1 MDDGPGV
8 TEGFLFLFF
17 LFLGWGPFFFFFF
30 SGEGLLGFLF
40 FFLIFGSWDDVLW
53 FFGEVILLLVNA
65 LVGQTHSILDSPTEV
80 APSQHP
86 RAHSAKDTRSSWR
99 WFSQE
104 YSARVHCDWFMVFF
118 VAYFRDRIA
127 PPSAANFTVQHST
140 SPHSSLFVSC
150 EPWCPF

>member
-1 MDDGPGV
+1 MERV
-8 TEGFLFLFF
+8 TGFVEEGIFSFSFF
-17 LFLGWGPFFFFFF
+17 FWGGDRFFFFF

-80 APSQHP
+80 APSQPP

-104 YSARVHCDWFMVFF
+104 YSARVHCDWFMVSF

-150 EPWCPF
+150 EPRCPF